1 MDIPTTG
8 FCLDSYIFSTQ
19 LLQSADATDAVFV
32 TKALVLSKWNYSC
45 MITALLPFIICNNY
59 LLINNLLQWQIF
71 WPYLDELE
79 EPEYNSHILTS
90 MIKALV

>member
-1 MDIPTTG
+1 MG

-19 LLQSADATDAVFV
+19 PLQSVDATDAVFV
-32 TKALVLSKWNYSC
+32 PKLWVLSTWNYSC
-45 MITALLPFIICNNY
+45 MITALLPFITWNNY

-79 EPEYNSHILTS
+79 EPEYNIHILMSTA
-90 MIKALV
+90 KALV